1 MQYTDESEQFIVHY
15 KLEVNHMYTAVNRT
29 IQYMLYRGLHYMEVN
44 CIVVSYGRGSML
56 PYSRL
61 FLHYKT
67 INLEIFAEI
76 IFAPV

>member
-1 MQYTDESEQFIVHY
+1 
-15 KLEVNHMYTAVNRT
+15 MYTAVNRT
-29 IQYMLYRGLHYMEVN
+29 IQGSLYMLYRGLHYMEVN
-44 CIVVSYGRGSML
+44 CNCRLIRGSML